1 MIIEIDFN
9 GSLKAE
15 IEVIDNNIKVL
26 RAVNGYGEIV
36 DVSKVTIKKW

>member
-36 DVSKVTIKKW
+36 DVSKITIKI